1 MSTPCSGA
9 RLRRWVSA
17 ALLVGPAIA
26 SSQPPS
32 LLPDGDG
39 KALVERICAQC
50 HSLDTV
56 VRSRRTRPQWA
67 AEIDKMIAKGAK
79 LSDEDIDVVA
89 DYLATQFGVPLRD

>member
-1 MSTPCSGA
+1 MSTPRSGT
-9 RLRRWVSA
+9 RLRRWFSA

-26 SSQPPS
+26 SPQPPS
-32 LLPDGDG
+32 PLPDGDG

-56 VRSRRTRPQWA
+56 FRSRRTRQQWA

-79 LSDEDIDVVA
+79 LSDDDIDVVA
-89 DYLATQFGVPLRD
+89 DYLASRFGASTRN